1 MGPAVIE
8 LGVILG
14 PCRLVRQRVPR
25 TPVRFFWLETCWLRT
40 APGGGAVRMGTGE
53 GRGLEI
59 GVQVW
64 LSVQATRPQELPDRL
79 NLRRERDFFE
89 FAAGASRRDRVCAT
103 DAVECGLVEGAFV
116 VHRGLPQL
124 LLLKSQPVPQG
135 REGPMS
141 FVRFGTTD

>member
-1 MGPAVIE
+1 
-8 LGVILG
+8 
-14 PCRLVRQRVPR
+14 
-25 TPVRFFWLETCWLRT
+25 
-40 APGGGAVRMGTGE
+40 MGTGE

-59 GVQVW
+59 GN
-64 LSVQATRPQELPDRL
+64 SL
-79 NLRRERDFFE
+79 NLRRERHFFE
-89 FAAGASRRDRVCAT
+89 FAAGASRRGRVCAT

-124 LLLKSQPVPQG
+124 LLLKSQPVPQR